1 MIRRLPVLLIA
12 ALSIPVPSFAGN
24 ASATCGGTEFEVA
37 VENRGHPLDNVY
49 RLLAKRQGQGKA
61 TQVHL
66 SDLGGW
72 FFAACVLDKQGA
84 HRLLYQES
92 CGGSACV
99 EDKYGIVDPQTLK
112 TLLQPPIKNEGNSA
126 IASRLLNKK
135 VPHLPRDKNSF
146 CCSVEET
153 R

>member
-1 MIRRLPVLLIA
+1 VLLIA

-84 HRLLYQES
+84 HRSPAEDLHVSRTSMES
-92 CGGSACV
+92 L
-99 EDKYGIVDPQTLK
+99 TLK
-112 TLLQPPIKNEGNSA
+112 L
-126 IASRLLNKK
+126 
-135 VPHLPRDKNSF
+135 
-146 CCSVEET
+146 
-153 R
+153 